1 MPIDN
6 DLQAHGIPMATDGG
20 SETGKGHARQDES
33 LGEDALM
40 HALRRLPEA
49 TRAAACAFRNTGC
62 PVQLDLM
69 VEGIIGHYRGDGR
82 GKVPAKDEKRLR
94 LMEDLAVDSFTML
107 EIVFLAEDV
116 FQIAIE
122 TEDIRTLRTVEDVKR
137 LVRAKVLSVAA
148 DGSSGLVLASA
159 ARS

>member
-1 MPIDN
+1 
-6 DLQAHGIPMATDGG
+6 
-20 SETGKGHARQDES
+20 
-33 LGEDALM
+33 
-40 HALRRLPEA
+40 
-49 TRAAACAFRNTGC
+49 
-62 PVQLDLM
+62 
-69 VEGIIGHYRGDGR
+69 
-82 GKVPAKDEKRLR
+82 
-94 LMEDLAVDSFTML
+94 MEDLAVDSFTML